1 MAPGTLAD
9 SPTKETA
16 IKLEQHRTNQDKKPD
31 DQLDALAITEQVTR
45 TPDRRHD
52 QETGQPEKKGIAWP
66 RARADLKSRADGSF
80 PGIIPKTKKAIRKD
94 RLLSPAQRGFCLVGT
109 IGLEPTTPTMSRWCS
124 NQLSYVPVDGRA
136 FYGLALTCQHLFPLT
151 D

>member
-52 QETGQPEKKGIAWP
+52 QETGQPEKGIAWP

-80 PGIIPKTKKAIRKD
+80 PGIIPKTKRRSERIAFAPR
-94 RLLSPAQRGFCLVGT
+94 SAGFV
-109 IGLEPTTPTMSRWCS
+109 W
-124 NQLSYVPVDGRA
+124 
-136 FYGLALTCQHLFPLT
+136 
-151 D
+151 